1 MKAAS
6 CLIVV
11 AVVLALGCV
20 HNPCSVSPR
29 SPSVAPVQL
38 QPVLVAA
45 NSEQIPLKPG
55 AVPVNSGQSNLGDE
69 TSLDYVEE
77 EGEKQGVTIPDPL
90 EPFNRAMFHFND
102 KLYFWVL
109 KPVAQGYNKVM
120 PEDAR
125 ISVRNFFSNVTFPI
139 RFVNCLLQA
148 NFNGATI
155 ELSRFTVN
163 TLLGLG
169 GLFDPASSQEMKLVK
184 QDEDFGQ
191 TLGVY
196 GVGQGIF
203 LTWPFF
209 GPSTA
214 RDTLGLAGDWVLD
227 PVTYLTPW
235 YVPYGVKS
243 YDRVNEVSLRIG
255 DYEALKE
262 AAIDPY
268 LALRDAYLQYRQKK
282 VDARGAR
289 TSEGKPESRPGPP

>member
-6 CLIVV
+6 YVVVV
-11 AVVLALGCV
+11 AVVLTVGCA
-20 HNPCSVSPR
+20 HNPSSGSPR
-29 SPSVAPVQL
+29 SPSFASVQP
-38 QPVLVAA
+38 QPVMVAG
-45 NSEQIPLKPG
+45 NSEQPPLKPE
-55 AVPVNSGQSNLGDE
+55 AMPAKSGDSDLADE

-77 EGEKQGVTIPDPL
+77 EGGERAPTVPDPL

-109 KPVAQGYNKVM
+109 KPVAQGYKEVV
-120 PEDAR
+120 PEAGR
-125 ISVRNFFSNVTFPI
+125 ISVRNFFSNVIFPI
-139 RFVNCLLQA
+139 RFINCLLQA
-148 NFNGATI
+148 NFNGAAI

-184 QDEDFGQ
+184 QEADFGQ

-203 LTWPFF
+203 LTWPIF
-209 GPSTA
+209 GPSTP
-214 RDTLGLAGDWVLD
+214 RDTVGLAGDWVVN
-227 PVTYLTPW
+227 PITYLPPW
-235 YVPYGVKS
+235 YTPYVLKS
-243 YDRVNEVSLRIG
+243 YERVNEVSLRIG

-282 VDARGAR
+282 VEDARAR
-289 TSEGKPESRPGPP
+289 SLGGQRQPPPGPP

>member
-1 MKAAS
+1 
-6 CLIVV
+6 
-11 AVVLALGCV
+11 
-20 HNPCSVSPR
+20 
-29 SPSVAPVQL
+29 
-38 QPVLVAA
+38 
-45 NSEQIPLKPG
+45 
-55 AVPVNSGQSNLGDE
+55 
-69 TSLDYVEE
+69 
-77 EGEKQGVTIPDPL
+77 
-90 EPFNRAMFHFND
+90 
-102 KLYFWVL
+102 
-109 KPVAQGYNKVM
+109 
-120 PEDAR
+120 
-125 ISVRNFFSNVTFPI
+125 VRDFFSNVTFPI

-184 QDEDFGQ
+184 QDADFGQ

-203 LTWPFF
+203 LTWPVF
-209 GPSTA
+209 GPSTP
-214 RDTLGLAGDWVLD
+214 RDTVGLAGDWVVN
-227 PVTYLTPW
+227 PMTYLSPW
-235 YVPYGVKS
+235 YLPYFLKS

-282 VDARGAR
+282 VDVARAR
-289 TSEGKPESRPGPP
+289 SLGDKPQSPPGPP

>member
-11 AVVLALGCV
+11 AAVLALGCV
-20 HNPCSVSPR
+20 HNPPSVSPR
-29 SPSVAPVQL
+29 SPSVASIQL
-38 QPVLVAA
+38 QPVMVAA

-77 EGEKQGVTIPDPL
+77 EGEKQGATIPDPL

-109 KPVAQGYNKVM
+109 KPVAQGYNKVV
-120 PEDAR
+120 PEGVR
-125 ISVRNFFSNVTFPI
+125 ISVRNFFSNVTAPI

-148 NFNGATI
+148 NFDGAAI

-169 GLFDPASSQEMKLVK
+169 GLFDPASSEEMKLMK

-196 GVGQGIF
+196 GLGQGIF
-203 LTWPFF
+203 LTWPVL
-209 GPSTA
+209 GPSTP
-214 RDTLGLAGDWVLD
+214 RDTVGLAGDWLLD
-227 PVTYLTPW
+227 PLTYLTPW

-243 YDRVNEVSLRIG
+243 YERVNEVSLRIG
-255 DYEALKE
+255 DYEALRE

-289 TSEGKPESRPGPP
+289 TIEGKPESRPGPP

>member
-1 MKAAS
+1 MKTAS
-6 CLIVV
+6 CLLV
-11 AVVLALGCV
+11 ATVVLVLGCA
-20 HNPCSVSPR
+20 HNPSAFSPR
-29 SPSVAPVQL
+29 SPSVASVQP
-38 QPVLVAA
+38 QPVMVAA

-55 AVPVNSGQSNLGDE
+55 AVPVNSGHSNLGDD
-69 TSLDYVEE
+69 TSLDYME
-77 EGEKQGVTIPDPL
+77 EGGEERAVSIPDPL

-109 KPVAQGYNKVM
+109 KPVAQGYNKVVA
-120 PEDAR
+120 EGVR
-125 ISVRNFFSNVTFPI
+125 ISVRNFFANVTFPI

-184 QDEDFGQ
+184 QDADFGQ

-203 LTWPFF
+203 LTWPVL
-209 GPSTA
+209 GPSTP
-214 RDTLGLAGDWVLD
+214 RDTVGLAGDWFVN
-227 PVTYLTPW
+227 PITYLPPW
-235 YVPYGVKS
+235 YVPYALNS

-282 VDARGAR
+282 VGDARAR
-289 TSEGKPESRPGPP
+289 SLGGKPQPPPGPP

>member
-1 MKAAS
+1 MVLVMNKVKWLFFLCALAGVA
-6 CLIVV
+6 CTGTPRFTTADHPIPRDGGGPTLVV
-11 AVVLALGCV
+11 ADAKSTSGPTEAL
-20 HNPCSVSPR
+20 
-29 SPSVAPVQL
+29 PSTGTAPASGDLDAEDKGIEQ
-38 QPVLVAA
+38 QP
-45 NSEQIPLKPG
+45 I
-55 AVPVNSGQSNLGDE
+55 
-69 TSLDYVEE
+69 
-77 EGEKQGVTIPDPL
+77 TIADPL
-90 EPFNRAMFHFND
+90 EPFNRAMFQFND

-109 KPVAQGYNKVM
+109 KPVAQGYNRVV
-120 PEDAR
+120 PEGIR

-148 NFNGATI
+148 NFDGAAI

-169 GLFDPASSQEMKLVK
+169 GLFDPASSKEMKLVK

-209 GPSTA
+209 GPSTP
-214 RDTLGLAGDWVLD
+214 RDTLGLVGDWFLD

-268 LALRDAYLQYRQKK
+268 LALRDAYLQYRQNK
-282 VDARGAR
+282 VKMRGAR
-289 TSEGKPESRPGPP
+289 TVEGKPQLPPGPP